1 VFARFGYYTSLAI
14 RDLLRMWSS
23 TQHHVVIVAGICL
36 PILLL
41 LGLKRGHVEELR
53 RELITSPTG
62 RQILFWTSQD
72 GELLDARGLDALQQT
87 LPQAEL
93 MIPDQQRVVMVR
105 AAEDALPM
113 TITLYSSRK
122 GDPILRQCGC
132 DVLEKGEK
140 AIVVPTNVAEALGVS
155 VGATLEIVV
164 RREVNGQDDTSAVNM
179 LVKGIYT
186 AGGDRADIGYV
197 DSDIL
202 SYFEQ
207 FVRGYA
213 VPDLSWK
220 AAPVAAPDT
229 YAAYLYLFEKGQSL
243 SRDDE
248 EYLATRGL
256 KFEEIDVKQVWELG
270 TFFKSEAA
278 AKICGLRIYSEASR
292 ADPGRRL
299 SLAPS
304 ELTEILSIPDDVAIP
319 WNQPLDITLNGQK
332 ALCVGLSLNRRC
344 WLRKELVA
352 DGLAFP
358 FDADSIGITWPFRTG
373 LSSDTTSLDLA
384 DGTGLEV
391 RQTALGLESPVS
403 ALQGTGESEPTI
415 TPMADY
421 AVVPVDFLARL
432 TSLKHGTAIFDPQ
445 TRLIAPTPVAV
456 VFDKVRL
463 FARTIDDVP
472 SLTERLFDAKFAV
485 QSEDARIQEI
495 QEQDASLRLL
505 VLVVGLGVFLFGVLT
520 VISVLVD
527 STDRKRG
534 TLGILRVMGVS
545 KLGVFWIV
553 VLRAAAIGFFAGCLS
568 VVFGKLLEV
577 FLGWTAPPDSLLAV
591 WKPTVRISLLPQDI
605 LLVFIGALVCACVGA
620 VYPALR
626 ASRIDPFD
634 AIVEGR
640 FK

>member
-1 VFARFGYYTSLAI
+1 MFARFRYYTSLAI

-72 GELLDARGLDALQQT
+72 GDLLDARGLDALQQT

-93 MIPDQQRVVMVR
+93 MIPDQQRVVIVR
-105 AAEDALPM
+105 AAEDTPPL

-122 GDPILRQCGC
+122 GDPILRQCHS

-140 AIVVPTNVAEALGVS
+140 AIVVPSNVAEALGVS

-164 RREVNGQDDTSAVNM
+164 RREVNGQDDTAAVNV
-179 LVKGIYT
+179 LVKAVYP
-186 AGGDRADIGYV
+186 AGGDRADIGYA
-197 DSDIL
+197 DSDVL

-213 VPDLSWK
+213 VPELDWK
-220 AAPVAAPDT
+220 AAPIAAPDT
-229 YAAYLYLFEKGQSL
+229 YASYLYLFEKGQSL
-243 SRDDE
+243 SRDDQ

-256 KFEEIDVKQVWELG
+256 KVEDIDITQPWELG
-270 TFFKSEAA
+270 NFIKPEAM
-278 AKICGLRIYSEASR
+278 AKLCGLRIFSEASR
-292 ADPGRRL
+292 ADPTRRL
-299 SLAPS
+299 TLAPS
-304 ELTEILSIPDDVAIP
+304 ELTEILSIPDDVAVP
-319 WNQPLDITLNGQK
+319 WNFPLDVSINGEK
-332 ALCVGLSLNRRC
+332 ALCVGLSLPRRC
-344 WLRKELVA
+344 WLRKELLA
-352 DGLAFP
+352 DGIAFP
-358 FDADSIGITWPFRTG
+358 FDADSLGIRWPFRTA
-373 LSSDTTSLDLA
+373 LAADVASMQMA
-384 DGTGLEV
+384 DGRSLEV
-391 RQTALGLESPVS
+391 PQTALGLEPPVNPPQAIDGS
-403 ALQGTGESEPTI
+403 DPELRS
-415 TPMADY
+415 MADC

-432 TSLKHGTAIFDPQ
+432 TSLKRGTAIFDPQ
-445 TRLIAPTPVAV
+445 TQLIAPVPVEV

-472 SLTERLFDAKFAV
+472 ALTERLFAAKFAV

-568 VVFGKLLEV
+568 VVFGKLLAV
-577 FLGWTAPPDSLLAV
+577 FLGWTVPADYFLAA
-591 WKPTVRISLLPQDI
+591 WKPTVRISLLPHDI
-605 LLVFIGALVCACVGA
+605 LLVFIGALICACVGA

-640 FK
+640 FR

>member
-1 VFARFGYYTSLAI
+1 VLARFRYYTSLAI

-72 GELLDARGLDALQQT
+72 GELLDARGIDALQQT

-93 MIPDQQRVVMVR
+93 MIPDQQRVVMVQ
-105 AAEDALPM
+105 ATQDAPPL
-113 TITLYSSRK
+113 TVTLYSSRK
-122 GDPILRQCGC
+122 GDPILRQCGS

-140 AIVVPTNVAEALGVS
+140 AIVVPSNVADALGVS
-155 VGATLEIVV
+155 VGKTLELTV
-164 RREVNGQDDTSAVNM
+164 RREVNGQDDTAVGTF
-179 LVKGIYT
+179 LVKAIYP

-213 VPDLSWK
+213 VPDLNWK
-220 AAPVAAPDT
+220 AAPIAAPDT

-256 KFEEIDVKQVWELG
+256 KVEEIDVTQQWELSN
-270 TFFKSEAA
+270 FFTPEAA
-278 AKICGLRIYSEASR
+278 ARICGLRIFSEASR
-292 ADPGRRL
+292 VDPARRL
-299 SLAPS
+299 AIAPS

-319 WNQPLDITLNGQK
+319 WNQPLDVTLDGQK
-332 ALCVGLSLNRRC
+332 ALCVGLSLPRRC
-344 WLRKELVA
+344 WLRKEMVA
-352 DGLAFP
+352 EGLAFP
-358 FDADSIGITWPFRTG
+358 FDADSIGITWPFRAA
-373 LSSDTTSLDLA
+373 LSSQTATLHLEDGKSLA
-384 DGTGLEV
+384 V
-391 RQTALGLESPVS
+391 SQTALGLDSNTVS
-403 ALQGTGESEPTI
+403 LQANAGSDPEI
-415 TPMADY
+415 TPAADC

-432 TSLKHGTAIFDPQ
+432 TSLTHGAAIFDPQ
-445 TRLIAPTPVAV
+445 TQLIAPVPVAV

-472 SLTERLFDAKFAV
+472 SLTERLFAAKFAV

-545 KLGVFWIV
+545 KLGIFWIV
-553 VLRAAAIGFFAGCLS
+553 VLRAAAIGFFSGCLS
-568 VVFGKLLEV
+568 VIFGKLLAV
-577 FLGWTAPPDSLLAV
+577 FLGWTAPADSLLAV
-591 WKPTVRISLLPQDI
+591 WKPTVRISLQPQDV
-605 LLVFIGALVCACVGA
+605 LLVFLGALVCACVGA
-620 VYPALR
+620 LYPALR